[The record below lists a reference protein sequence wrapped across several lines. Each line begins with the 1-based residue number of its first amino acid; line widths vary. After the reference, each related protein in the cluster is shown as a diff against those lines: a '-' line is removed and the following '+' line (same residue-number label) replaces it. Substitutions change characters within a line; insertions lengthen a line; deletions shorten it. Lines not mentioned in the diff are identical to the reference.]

1 MTGENSF
8 RSSLVLGISIIL
20 AAVIFGA
27 FFHSSRGTEK
37 TVRVV
42 GAATA
47 RTGSDVAKLRIFL
60 NRSVG
65 QQEVRMGYQDI
76 GRDVS
81 RLLAELAETGFSSNE
96 IQINPASAFQNY
108 NQQGAVTGYTVQQSV
123 VVISGNVDT
132 LQALALR
139 PDRLLAL
146 GIVLQSMQIEYYS
159 SNIADLKKELLGAA
173 TADARKRAEEI
184 VRGSG
189 MTIQGIESA
198 RAGVFQITEPYSTE
212 VTDYGI
218 YNTSTREKEITV
230 TVAATFLV
238 E

>member
-1 MTGENSF
+1 MATEG
-8 RSSLVLGISIIL
+8 SSRGHVVLGVCIIL
-20 AAVIFGA
+20 ASLVFGV
-27 FFHSSRGTEK
+27 FFYLSRAEQK

-47 RTGSDVAKLRIFL
+47 RTGSDVAKLRIAL
-60 NRSVG
+60 ARSVG
-65 QQEVRMGYQDI
+65 PQEVRNGYREI

-81 RLLAELAETGFSSNE
+81 VLVKQLSETGFEAGE
-96 IQINPASAFQNY
+96 IQINPASAYQNY
-108 NQQGAVTGYTVQQSV
+108 NQQGGVTGYTVQQSV
-123 VVISGNVDT
+123 VVTSRSVDT

-139 PDRLLAL
+139 PDRVLDL
-146 GIVLQSMQIEYYS
+146 GIMLQSLQIEYFS
-159 SNIADLKKELLGAA
+159 SNLDEIKKSLLAEA
-173 TADARKRAEEI
+173 TADAEKRAEEI
-184 VRGSG
+184 VKGFG
-189 MTIQGIESA
+189 MTIESIESA

-230 TVAATFLV
+230 TVAATFVV

>member
-8 RSSLVLGISIIL
+8 RSSLVLGVSIIL
-20 AAVIFGA
+20 AALIFGT
-27 FFHSSRGTEK
+27 FFYLSRGTEK

-65 QQEVRMGYQDI
+65 QHEVRMGYQDI

-81 RLLAELAETGFSSNE
+81 RLLAELAETGFTSNE

-108 NQQGAVTGYTVQQSV
+108 NQQGTVTGYTVQQSV

-159 SNIADLKKELLGAA
+159 SNIADLKKELLAAA

-189 MTIQGIESA
+189 MAIQGIESA

>member
-1 MTGENSF
+1 MSGE
-8 RSSLVLGISIIL
+8 SSIRGQAVLGVSILL
-20 AAVIFGA
+20 ASFVFGL
-27 FFHSSRGTEK
+27 FFYFSRSDVK

-42 GAATA
+42 GAATEQ
-47 RTGSDVAKLRIFL
+47 TGSDVAKLRISL
-60 NRSVG
+60 ARSVG
-65 QQEVRMGYQDI
+65 PQEIRTGYREI

-81 RLLAELAETGFSSNE
+81 ALTEGLFSAGFAANE
-96 IQINPASAFQNY
+96 VQLNPASSFQNY
-108 NQQGAVTGYTVQQSV
+108 SQQGMVTGYTVQQSV
-123 VVISGNVDT
+123 VVTSRNVDT

-146 GIVLQSMQIEYYS
+146 GVMLQSIQIEYFS
-159 SNIADLKKELLGAA
+159 SNLDEIKKSLLAEA
-173 TADARKRAEEI
+173 TTDARKRAEEI
-184 VRGSG
+184 VKGFG
-189 MTIQGIESA
+189 MTIRSIESA

-230 TVAATFLV
+230 TVAATFVV